1 MSVSIRRLSRCGEG
15 IILPGMLTP
24 PQTSAVAAFGSE
36 LDSGRAAKRS
46 LIVVGLNHALHDG
59 YTDMIYVLL
68 PVWQAEF
75 GLGYIALAVLRSLYV
90 GALAGL
96 QMPATALARRFG
108 VRAVLTLGTVLGAGG
123 YGLAGASGGLVGLC
137 IALVLSGAGSST
149 QHPLASA
156 VIARAYGTAARGP
169 LGTYNFTG
177 DLGKAALPPLVGFLL
192 VHADWRPVLWLMA
205 GGGFAVALV
214 VVLLLPR
221 EPVGQADRPVRA
233 VAAAGGD
240 HHGGRT
246 GFGLLVAIGMLDNA
260 ARPAF
265 LIYLPFLL
273 QAKGAGLSLVGVA
286 FALVAVGGALGKAA
300 FGRIGER
307 IGVTRCV
314 IATEIGTG
322 GAILAVVALPLTPAL
337 VVLPL
342 LGLMLNGTS
351 SVLYGTVP
359 DLAPGGQVERAFAVF
374 YTCTLG
380 GSALATPLLYG
391 PLGDAVGPHWASM
404 AAAATALGVV
414 PLMLALAPRL
424 GFQNPTPERPPT

>member
-1 MSVSIRRLSRCGEG
+1 MLSD
-15 IILPGMLTP
+15 
-24 PQTSAVAAFGSE
+24 PQTSTVAAFAPEAGAI
-36 LDSGRAAKRS
+36 RAAREAKRS

-75 GLGYIALAVLRSLYV
+75 GLGYIALAVVRSLYV

-96 QMPATALARRFG
+96 QMPATALARRLG
-108 VRAVLTLGTVLGAGG
+108 VRRVLTLGTLLGAGG

-137 IALVLSGAGSST
+137 IALALSGAGSST

-156 VIARAYGTAARGP
+156 VIARAYGSAARGP

-192 VHADWRPVLWLMA
+192 VRADWRPVLWLMA

-214 VVLLLPR
+214 VAFLLPR
-221 EPVGQADRPVRA
+221 EPTPQADRPVTSA
-233 VAAAGGD
+233 TAGSASEDTGT
-240 HHGGRT
+240 T

-273 QAKGAGLSLVGVA
+273 QAKGAGLSLVGIA
-286 FALVAVGGALGKAA
+286 FALVAIGGALGKAA
-300 FGRIGER
+300 FGRLGER

-314 IATEIGTG
+314 IATEAGTAL
-322 GAILAVVALPLTPAL
+322 AIVAVVALPMIPAL
-337 VVLPL
+337 AVLPL

-359 DLAPGGQVERAFAVF
+359 ELAPNGHVERAFAVF

-391 PLGDAVGPHWASM
+391 PLGDAVGPRLAAM

-424 GFQNPTPERPPT
+424 PGRRPTTRPTP

>member
-1 MSVSIRRLSRCGEG
+1 M
-15 IILPGMLTP
+15 
-24 PQTSAVAAFGSE
+24 
-36 LDSGRAAKRS
+36 
-46 LIVVGLNHALHDG
+46 VGLNHALHDG

-108 VRAVLTLGTVLGAGG
+108 VRTVLTLGTVLGAGG

-156 VIARAYGTAARGP
+156 VIARAYGTASRGP

-214 VVLLLPR
+214 VNLLLPR
-221 EPVGQADRPVRA
+221 EPAAQADRPVRA
-233 VAAAGGD
+233 VAAAGGV
-240 HHGGRT
+240 HHGGRP

-286 FALVAVGGALGKAA
+286 FALVAVGGALGKTA
-300 FGRIGER
+300 FGRLGER

-314 IATEIGTG
+314 IATEIGTAS
-322 GAILAVVALPLTPAL
+322 AILSVVALPLTPAL

-424 GFQNPTPERPPT
+424 EFQNPTPTRPLT